1 VQKTVETSSSL
12 SSAFDTP
19 PEQVLQLSGA
29 DARLVLQGQTT
40 ADFQKA
46 EVGTQLHAAFCNPKG
61 RVLADTLAVVV
72 AEDTVLMRGRQ
83 SVMTKLAAHLKPYIA
98 FSKSTLMTLD
108 LAVCCYRNKAAQNLD
123 PNHVLIDRHN
133 GVLSVI
139 AVGRGMG
146 FTEHWHSSDATIVAD
161 PKDEVSIARVDFETA
176 RARIESNTIAAFLP
190 QDLNYDLNETVSFT
204 KGCYTGQEIV
214 ARLHYRGTPKRRLFR
229 ATLSETAEPPAPG
242 ESIRNSEGQHV
253 GSLVNLSPLDGE
265 IGALL
270 EVMPDATTTPLF
282 VGDKQ
287 LTLSSLAPC
296 HPVADQST
304 G

>member
-46 EVGTQLHAAFCNPKG
+46 DVGTQLHAAFCNPKG
-61 RVLADTLAVVV
+61 RVLADTLAIVV

-98 FSKSTLMTLD
+98 FSKSTLTTLD
-108 LAVCCYRNKAAQNLD
+108 LAVCCYLNKAAQNLD
-123 PNHVLIDRHN
+123 PNHVLIDRQNWHN
-133 GVLSVI
+133 
-139 AVGRGMG
+139 
-146 FTEHWHSSDATIVAD
+146 SDATIAAD
-161 PKDEVSIARVDFETA
+161 PNDEVSIARVDFETS

-229 ATLSETAEPPAPG
+229 ATLSETADPPAPG

-253 GSLVNLSPLDGE
+253 GSLVNLLPLDGE

-282 VGDKQ
+282 VGDQQ